1 MTAQG
6 GNAGGMRGAGGED
19 AARPKRLGRGLA
31 ALIGDM
37 GNETDAPPRNGSTQR
52 VPTAFLRPNPH
63 NPRKSF
69 AADQIEDLANSIR
82 EKGIV
87 QPIIVRS
94 VDGEADHFE
103 IVAGER
109 RWRAA
114 QRAGLH
120 EVPVLVYAL
129 SDREALEVAVV
140 ENVQRADL
148 NPIEEALGYQQL
160 IGEFDYTQEAL
171 AKVIGK
177 SRSHV
182 ANMMRLLKLPA
193 GVQDYLKAG
202 ELSAG
207 HARALIT
214 HPDPEALARRIVEL
228 GFSVRDTESAANAA
242 RNPRPAGQPGAVVK
256 DADTLSLEKALG
268 DVLGMRVSISH
279 RGGEGGELKIAY
291 RSLEQL
297 DDICRRLKGGH

>member
-1 MTAQG
+1 M
-6 GNAGGMRGAGGED
+6 
-19 AARPKRLGRGLA
+19 
-31 ALIGDM
+31 
-37 GNETDAPPRNGSTQR
+37 
-52 VPTAFLRPNPH
+52 
-63 NPRKSF
+63 
-69 AADQIEDLANSIR
+69 
-82 EKGIV
+82 
-87 QPIIVRS
+87 
-94 VDGEADHFE
+94 
-103 IVAGER
+103 
-109 RWRAA
+109 
-114 QRAGLH
+114 
-120 EVPVLVYAL
+120 LVYAL